1 MQNLSII
8 LLLFLVSCQT
18 SKPPKTHVWKD
29 KSVTE
34 KTDNKMVDKHTRD
47 FVKNTPEEVLKL
59 FLEMTIVYDT
69 LPAQK

>member
-1 MQNLSII
+1 MKHLSII

-18 SKPPKTHVWKD
+18 FKPPKTHVWKD
-29 KSVTE
+29 KSVTQ
-34 KTDNKMVDKHTRD
+34 KTYNKKVDKHTRR
-47 FVKNTPEEVLKL
+47 FVKYTPKEVLKL

>member
-1 MQNLSII
+1 MQNLSIL

-18 SKPPKTHVWKD
+18 SKPQKTHVWNN

-34 KTDNKMVDKHTRD
+34 KTRNKKLDKFTLD

-59 FLEMTIVYDT
+59 FLDMTIVYDT
-69 LPAQK
+69 LPAQQ